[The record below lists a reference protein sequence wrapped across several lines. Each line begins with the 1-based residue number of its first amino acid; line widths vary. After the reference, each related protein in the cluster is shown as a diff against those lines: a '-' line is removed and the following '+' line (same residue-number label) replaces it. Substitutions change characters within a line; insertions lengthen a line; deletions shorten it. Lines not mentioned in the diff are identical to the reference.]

1 MGLPFWFRFRKNEG
15 GELTPYLV
23 EFLLNIHKIFGHII
37 NYLLTSL
44 LQSVLVKCRTFVFL
58 HGPRLAALARSVLK
72 TSVRYFTNTDL
83 TLGEQVVKI
92 YRPSLVFRY

>member
-1 MGLPFWFRFRKNEG
+1 MGLPFWFGFRKNEG

-44 LQSVLVKCRTFVFL
+44 VRYVVMKYRTFFFL
-58 HGPRLAALARSVLK
+58 HGSRLAALDRSVLK
-72 TSVRYFTNTDL
+72 SRSDISPTQTSR
-83 TLGEQVVKI
+83 
-92 YRPSLVFRY
+92 LVNK

>member
-1 MGLPFWFRFRKNEG
+1 MGLAFWFGFCKNDG

-23 EFLLNIHKIFGHII
+23 EFLPNIHKIFGHII

-44 LQSVLVKCRTFVFL
+44 LQSVLVKYRTFFL
-58 HGPRLAALARSVLK
+58 HVPWSVQK

-92 YRPSLVFRY
+92 